1 LEKPQNR
8 NPQGALDTAGAL
20 GLVLFGVLLAVW
32 LLGDLAATATRIVDG
47 FFIPTAQ
54 RLGDLG
60 AAWQRLLS
68 AVHAALAQWR
78 G

>member
-1 LEKPQNR
+1 LRPPTTR
-8 NPQGALDTAGAL
+8 WRWAL
-20 GLVLFGVLLAVW
+20 VILLMAAV

-47 FFIPTAQ
+47 FFIPAGQ

-60 AAWQRLLS
+60 AAWRRLLT
-68 AVHAALAQWR
+68 AVRAALARWR